1 MKAAFFEGMSVPVQ
15 NLYQK
20 QNLTAF
26 LHQRARALT
35 IDVRS
40 PKEFAK
46 GHIAGAVNI
55 PLFTDDERAEVGTL
69 YVRVS
74 REAALERGFELVGP
88 KLASFI
94 RQVKALTQAEQHRN
108 VCVYCWRGGMR
119 SNSMA
124 WLLSMNGYDVTVLEG
139 GYKNY
144 RKGLEQLLIDYPW
157 HFKLLGGMTGCGKT
171 DVLLAMQAMGAQV
184 IDLEGLA
191 HHKGS
196 AFGHLGMAKQPTT
209 ESFENA
215 LFESM
220 RRFDPEQPV
229 WIEAESQ
236 SIGSVF
242 IPQFFFKQ
250 MRASTTYLYEIPQED
265 RLARLCKDYGCFDR
279 AILESAFLK
288 IQKRLGYD
296 QVKHAITHL
305 QQGDVLSAARIA
317 LKYYDKSYQHCFDLQ
332 DGRTLVPLVFTED
345 RPEHAAAEIIKNYN
359 LQNNDNR

>member
-1 MKAAFFEGMSVPVQ
+1 MKAPLFEGMSVPAQ
-15 NLYQK
+15 NLYRK
-20 QNLTAF
+20 QTLAAF
-26 LHQRARALT
+26 LKRGATALT

-55 PLFTDDERAEVGTL
+55 PLFTDEERAEVGTL

-94 RQVKALTQAEQHRN
+94 REVKALTKQSPQCTL
-108 VCVYCWRGGMR
+108 CVYCWRGGMR

-139 GYKNY
+139 GYKSY
-144 RKGLEQLLIDYPW
+144 RKGLEQLMVAHPW

-171 DVLLAMQAMGAQV
+171 DVLQAMQAMGAQV
-184 IDLEGLA
+184 LDLEGLA

-196 AFGHLGMAKQPTT
+196 AFGHLGMAAQPTT
-209 ESFENA
+209 ESFENK
-215 LFESM
+215 LFECM
-220 RRFDPEQPV
+220 RRFDPKQVV

-250 MRASTTYLYEIPQED
+250 MRASTTYLYEIPQAD
-265 RLARLCKDYGCFDR
+265 RLARLCKDYGNFDR
-279 AILESAFLK
+279 EMLKSAFLK

-296 QVKHAITHL
+296 QAKNAIAHL
-305 QQGDVLSAARIA
+305 EQGDVQSAACIA
-317 LKYYDKSYQHCFDLQ
+317 LKYYDKSYQHCFNLQ
-332 DGRTLVPLVFTED
+332 DGRSLVPLAFDED
-345 RPEHAAAEIIKNYN
+345 EPKQAAATIIKNYN
-359 LQNNDNR
+359 LR